1 MLDENTEAVS
11 EEAVEDSAA
20 GALES
25 EKPKKRTKRTATAAK
40 SKDSAKGESR
50 KDGRRTR
57 PTGRRPLSTRRRP
70 GAKRIGGSSST
81 DGENSQNESNETA
94 KKNLPPLTDENR
106 VISIPQLEALG
117 REQLLNL
124 AEDVS
129 SQQDEFVSKEE
140 LVTQLLSIHGD
151 RGGEIIT
158 SGMLDIAND
167 GYGFLRHGER
177 RHSSTDVYVSQSQIR
192 KFGLRTGDDV
202 SGQIRPPKNG
212 EKYYGLLKVLEVNS
226 KKPDLARMRP
236 AFDKLTALFPDQL
249 FDLEHEPKALAP
261 RLLNLIA
268 PIGKGQRGLIVSP
281 PKAGKT
287 ILLHQIA
294 DALTENY
301 PDVQIFAALIGE
313 RPEEVTDWQ
322 RTVKG
327 ASVYASTFDEP
338 VEEHTRVAEIVLSRA
353 KRQVEEGKD
362 VVILLDSITRLA
374 RAYNLS
380 TPSSGRTLSGGIDP
394 IALYPPKNFFGAARN
409 TEEEGTLTIIATC
422 LVDTGSR
429 MDDVI
434 YEEFKGTG
442 NMEVHLDRGLA
453 ERRIYPSIDI
463 PSSSTRRDDRL
474 FDEKSYRDIVVMRR
488 MVGLLAERSNDPS
501 EVTQIILDRIQKTKN
516 NQEFMSTLNDSH

>member
-1 MLDENTEAVS
+1 M
-11 EEAVEDSAA
+11 
-20 GALES
+20 
-25 EKPKKRTKRTATAAK
+25 
-40 SKDSAKGESR
+40 
-50 KDGRRTR
+50 
-57 PTGRRPLSTRRRP
+57 
-70 GAKRIGGSSST
+70 
-81 DGENSQNESNETA
+81 
-94 KKNLPPLTDENR
+94 
-106 VISIPQLEALG
+106 
-117 REQLLNL
+117 
-124 AEDVS
+124 
-129 SQQDEFVSKEE
+129 
-140 LVTQLLSIHGD
+140 
-151 RGGEIIT
+151 
-158 SGMLDIAND
+158 
-167 GYGFLRHGER
+167 
-177 RHSSTDVYVSQSQIR
+177 
-192 KFGLRTGDDV
+192 
-202 SGQIRPPKNG
+202 
-212 EKYYGLLKVLEVNS
+212 
-226 KKPDLARMRP
+226 
-236 AFDKLTALFPDQL
+236 
-249 FDLEHEPKALAP
+249 
-261 RLLNLIA
+261 
-268 PIGKGQRGLIVSP
+268 
-281 PKAGKT
+281 
-287 ILLHQIA
+287 
-294 DALTENY
+294 
-301 PDVQIFAALIGE
+301 
-313 RPEEVTDWQ
+313 
-322 RTVKG
+322 
-327 ASVYASTFDEP
+327 
-338 VEEHTRVAEIVLSRA
+338 EEHTRVAEIVLSRA

>member
-1 MLDENTEAVS
+1 M
-11 EEAVEDSAA
+11 
-20 GALES
+20 
-25 EKPKKRTKRTATAAK
+25 
-40 SKDSAKGESR
+40 
-50 KDGRRTR
+50 
-57 PTGRRPLSTRRRP
+57 
-70 GAKRIGGSSST
+70 
-81 DGENSQNESNETA
+81 
-94 KKNLPPLTDENR
+94 
-106 VISIPQLEALG
+106 
-117 REQLLNL
+117 
-124 AEDVS
+124 
-129 SQQDEFVSKEE
+129 
-140 LVTQLLSIHGD
+140 
-151 RGGEIIT
+151 
-158 SGMLDIAND
+158 
-167 GYGFLRHGER
+167 
-177 RHSSTDVYVSQSQIR
+177 
-192 KFGLRTGDDV
+192 
-202 SGQIRPPKNG
+202 
-212 EKYYGLLKVLEVNS
+212 
-226 KKPDLARMRP
+226 
-236 AFDKLTALFPDQL
+236 
-249 FDLEHEPKALAP
+249 AP
-261 RLLNLIA
+261 RLLNLMA

-442 NMEVHLDRGLA
+442 NMEVHLDIGLA